1 MKPGTT
7 HKGVDTSRV
16 GRGGGGKFIISL
28 PGMFEWVLT
37 ICALLVYFDV
47 IINDLNVCLL
57 MLTVILSG

>member
-7 HKGVDTSRV
+7 HKGVDTSGV
-16 GRGGGGKFIISL
+16 GRGGGKFIISL
-28 PGMFEWVLT
+28 PGTFEWVLT
-37 ICALLVYFDV
+37 ICALLVYFDM